1 MPTTTTLQISRHRH
15 ASPTAGLAELSGND
29 QQLLGWL
36 ETHLGLAPGPA
47 TAASRIREFAARLTE
62 GQGANYQA
70 ALAADRWGTVRHL
83 LAIRDAL
90 RMQGWTGAP
99 VAAVP
104 IVADLALVER
114 SRLPLAFGTAERL
127 EAVTARLGAGLRLPA
142 HDLVLDEPI
151 HDWPPA
157 WRPVLR
163 ALTCRTAAA
172 PVAAASSDTVLGQ
185 LQRAFLSREEVQVTP
200 DASLAWWRAGS
211 PSLAVA
217 TIVSSLAAEPEAL
230 ADTVLCCAD
239 DGLAAAVDNGLAQL
253 GLPTAGSAIETLAHP
268 VLQLLPLVLALS
280 WEPVDPALLLEF
292 LLLPVSPIPTYA
304 ARKLAEA
311 LADQPG
317 LHSTA
322 WDAAVQRL
330 TVPAGDATPER
341 IAAADR
347 TDKRITAWLHFNRVP
362 RGESLPADLLADRA
376 MQLARWAQGY
386 AGHADTASSLR
397 PLLFALG
404 SAATEL
410 ARLVRDDGHPVSAPE
425 LPRLLSIISIRPD
438 LPVHPARVGGPLRI
452 RGLHELDRP
461 CARLVWLGR
470 QAAGLRAEPWSPQDI
485 EALRAAGVDVDD
497 GVARVRAL
505 RLAEVAALACVTDR
519 LTLVDITSQNEQS
532 GHPLWTRIL
541 HAAGGDAR
549 KKHWQIEVSAVLAG
563 RATLEPWHP
572 AIGPVQ
578 VALPPA
584 PATTWRVPA
593 GLLVARETESATS
606 LGDRL
611 KCPLSWTLNYQAKIR
626 PAALASLP
634 DTGLLTGRFA
644 HAVLDTVFREQEGLP
659 TPELAARRAQQVFDE
674 RVAKDAATL
683 LRPADRAHLTDVRDK
698 VGRTA
703 SLLVRTLRAGGYDRV
718 ETEIAEETTLL
729 GKKVTVRVDC
739 LARDATGRMAVI
751 DIKGGKLTYYRSHLE
766 NGHATQLYFYAA
778 GLAEKHGIALDEIP
792 VAYLSLGSVA
802 FATPG
807 SRPLPGTLPT
817 AHLAKAPPVAEAW
830 DHLLAVIAQ
839 ADAWMIDGTVPVR
852 PLQAEAEWPEGLA
865 RVVEAPSRTKKKLPS
880 ACGFCKYPVLC
891 GAKEVR

>member
-1 MPTTTTLQISRHRH
+1 MP
-15 ASPTAGLAELSGND
+15 
-29 QQLLGWL
+29 
-36 ETHLGLAPGPA
+36 
-47 TAASRIREFAARLTE
+47 
-62 GQGANYQA
+62 
-70 ALAADRWGTVRHL
+70 V
-83 LAIRDAL
+83 
-90 RMQGWTGAP
+90 
-99 VAAVP
+99 
-104 IVADLALVER
+104 VADLAAVER
-114 SRLPLAFGTAERL
+114 SALPLAAGTAERL
-127 EAVTARLGAGLRLPA
+127 EAVTARLTAGLRLPPHA
-142 HDLVLDEPI
+142 LVLDEPI
-151 HDWPPA
+151 ADWPRA

-163 ALTCRTAAA
+163 ALTCRTAEAPTAAA
-172 PVAAASSDTVLGQ
+172 PAALALGQ

-217 TIVSSLAAEPEAL
+217 TIVSSLAAEPESL

-239 DGLAAAVDNGLAQL
+239 DGPAAAVDNGLARL
-253 GLPTAGSAIETLAHP
+253 GLPTAGSSIETLAHP

-292 LLLPVSPIPTYA
+292 LSLPVSPIPTYA

-330 TVPAGDATPER
+330 TVPAADATPER
-341 IAAADR
+341 IAAAKR
-347 TDKRITAWLHFNRVP
+347 TDKRIAEWLHFPRVP

-376 MQLARWAQGY
+376 KQLARWAQGY

-410 ARLVRDDGHPVSAPE
+410 AKLVGDDGHPVSAPE
-425 LPRLLSIISIRPD
+425 LPRLLSIISVRPD
-438 LPVHPARVGGPLRI
+438 LPVHPARVGGPQRI

-485 EALRAAGVDVDD
+485 DALRAAGIDVDD

-505 RLAEVAALACVTDR
+505 RLAEIAALARVTGR

-532 GHPLWTRIL
+532 GHPLWTRIQ
-541 HAAGGDAR
+541 HAASQASR
-549 KKHWQIEVSAVLAG
+549 EKPWQIEVSAVLAG
-563 RATLEPWHP
+563 RSTLEPWHP
-572 AIGPVQ
+572 AIGSVQ
-578 VALPPA
+578 AALPPA

-593 GLLVARETESATS
+593 ELLVARETESASS
-606 LGDRL
+606 LEKRL
-611 KCPLSWTLNYQAKIR
+611 SCPLAWTLHYQAKVR

-634 DTGLLTGRFA
+634 ATNLLTGRFA

-659 TPELAARRAQQVFDE
+659 TPELAARRAQQVFDA

-683 LRPADRAHLTDVRDK
+683 LRPADRSHRIEVRDK

-718 ETEIAEETTLL
+718 ETETVEETTLL

-751 DIKGGKLTYYRSHLE
+751 DIKGGKLTYYRSHLQK
-766 NGHATQLYFYAA
+766 GQATQLYFYAA
-778 GLAEKHGIALDEIP
+778 GLAEKHGIALDQIP

-802 FATPG
+802 FATPA
-807 SRPLPGTLPT
+807 SHPLPGTPLT

-830 DHLLAVIAQ
+830 GRLLDAIGE
-839 ADAWMIDGTVPVR
+839 ADAWMLDGAVPVR
-852 PLQAEAEWPEGLA
+852 PLQAVAEWPEGLA
-865 RVVEAPSRTKKKLPS
+865 QVVEAPGKGKALPG
-880 ACGFCKYPVLC
+880 ACGFCDYPILC